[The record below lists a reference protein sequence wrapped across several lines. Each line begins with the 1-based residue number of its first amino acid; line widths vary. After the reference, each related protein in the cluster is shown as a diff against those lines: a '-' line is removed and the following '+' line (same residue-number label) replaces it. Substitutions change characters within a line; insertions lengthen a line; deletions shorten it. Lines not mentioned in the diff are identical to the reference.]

1 MKYKLIG
8 NNDIRNPLRTLLTN
22 RGIKDVEGYINLTED
37 VLIPYQNL
45 NNIDKAVEVY
55 SYHINHANHI
65 CILVDPDV
73 DGFTSAAMVYSYT
86 QSLNPN
92 CKLTY
97 ILHDGKGHGLTDE
110 ITIPDDVDLLIIP
123 DGGTNDVKQCSDIRD
138 KGIDIIILDHHEAEV
153 ENPYAIIV
161 NNQCCNYANKNLCGA
176 GIVYK
181 FLQAVDE
188 DMWCDEADNYLD
200 LVALANISDMM
211 DMREPE
217 TKYLVLKGLNIITNG
232 FFEQIIESQS
242 YYLPDGL
249 TIIGIQFY
257 VTPYINALIRLG
269 TQEEKDILFRAFI
282 GDESE
287 VFDYYN
293 KKTKEESQE
302 TIYKRAVRFC
312 TNAKNRQG
320 KIVDKQMPLIINHI
334 KKKGQDEHE
343 VIITNV
349 TDYLE
354 STMTGVVAIKVANEF
369 HKPTILLRN
378 KGVDKCNGDDVY
390 GGSVRVP
397 DSSPIENFK
406 DMLNSMTFFLAQGHP
421 SACGVTIFKHN
432 IQESIETLD
441 DYIRECN
448 LVGIADTPVDFE
460 IDYENF
466 NVGIFRDIAELK
478 PYYGQEIKECNVVIN
493 NVPIVPCDITIQGK
507 ESNSWFT
514 YILDDSIKVVT
525 FKRDETDEF
534 LKWGKQIKDLRS
546 KESPLP
552 KLAYEPIYINILGK
566 LSYSYYK
573 GIKTAQIIIEKY
585 SICA

>member
-8 NNDIRNPLRTLLTN
+8 NNDICNPLRTLLTN

-86 QSLNPN
+86 KSLNPN

-123 DGGTNDVKQCSDIRD
+123 DGGTNDVQQCSDIKDR
-138 KGIDIIILDHHEAEV
+138 GIDIIILDHHEAEV

-188 DMWCDEADNYLD
+188 EMWNDCADDYLD

-334 KKKGQDEHE
+334 KKKGQDKHE

-354 STMTGVVAIKVANEF
+354 STMTGVVAIKVAKEF

-397 DSSPIENFK
+397 DSSPIKNFK

-466 NVGIFRDIAELK
+466 NTGIFRDIAELK

-525 FKRDETDEF
+525 FKRDDTDEF

-546 KESPLP
+546 KEFPLP